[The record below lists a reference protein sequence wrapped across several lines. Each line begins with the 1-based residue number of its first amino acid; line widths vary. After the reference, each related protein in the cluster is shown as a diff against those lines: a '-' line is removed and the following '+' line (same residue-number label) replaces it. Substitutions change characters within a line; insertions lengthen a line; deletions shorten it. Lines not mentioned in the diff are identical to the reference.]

1 MKMNLVTRYSYR
13 HIALLLLVPCLL
25 FAGCSKSKAP
35 PPAETAP
42 AYQPPPPPVVQ
53 VPTNVVPAKLNEV
66 EEALNRVFRGAA
78 VVDKSVK
85 PIFYAGDFNGDAVQD
100 IAIAV
105 KPAPGKI
112 ETLNEEYPA
121 WLLRDPFAAEE
132 TKSPN
137 LRVAED
143 ESMLAIIHGYG
154 ANDWRDPQ
162 ATQTFLLKNVV
173 GSEVEVHAGKE
184 FVKENRGKK
193 IPPIRGDVIGQVLR
207 GNRGYIY
214 FAAATYRWFDP
225 GTYKGERPRGAFHG
239 MGRKS

>member
-1 MKMNLVTRYSYR
+1 MNLVTRYSYR

-25 FAGCSKSKAP
+25 VVGCSKSKAP
-35 PPAETAP
+35 PAAETAP

-66 EEALNRVFRGAA
+66 EEALNRVFKGAA
-78 VVDKSVK
+78 VVDKSVT

-112 ETLNEEYPA
+112 ETINEEYPA

-225 GTYKGERPRGAFHG
+225 DTYKGERPRGAFHG